1 MTRSSYARDEWSVD
15 VNFHSTILITNPLK
29 EYQLEPDNI
38 GPICVIFEP
47 KLSLKRFSSADMV
60 ALASHAD
67 FRQISLILQKIFWF
81 LPDSRSETT
90 ELINK

>member
-1 MTRSSYARDEWSVD
+1 MDVD
-15 VNFHSTILITNPLK
+15 FRSTILTTNPL
-29 EYQLEPDNI
+29 EEFQLEPDNI
-38 GPICVIFEP
+38 GPISAIIEP
-47 KLSLKRFSSADMV
+47 KLGLKRFSSADMA